1 MPRGGGK
8 ATASPVP
15 LNFLKLHLRAAGSFR
30 RAGKSTPP
38 DKPHTTTQTMKQ
50 IVSRNLALATA
61 LAAISL
67 ALAADPMPGGEVDFG
82 KIPPP
87 AAGGQFVEVNLRENL
102 LALAARLTE
111 AQEPQVAQVL
121 RGLRAVRV
129 NVVGLDPGNREEV
142 VQRIAAIRGQLAERG
157 WERIVTT
164 QQQDQDVA
172 VFLKLRGAE
181 AIEGIAVTLLEGNRE
196 AVLVNVVGDIR
207 PEQLTLLGERF
218 DLEPLKKIGPTVKKS

>member
-1 MPRGGGK
+1 
-8 ATASPVP
+8 
-15 LNFLKLHLRAAGSFR
+15 
-30 RAGKSTPP
+30 
-38 DKPHTTTQTMKQ
+38 MKQ
-50 IVSRNLALATA
+50 IVSKTLVLVTV
-61 LAAISL
+61 LAAINL
-67 ALAADPMPGGEVDFG
+67 ASAADPVPGGEVDFG
-82 KIPPP
+82 KIRPP
-87 AAGGQFVEVNLRENL
+87 ATGGQFVEVNLRENL

-121 RGLRAVRV
+121 RGLKAVRV

-142 VQRIAAIRGQLAERG
+142 VQRIAAIRGQLVERG
-157 WERIVTT
+157 WDRIVTT

-181 AIEGIAVTLLEGNRE
+181 AIEGITVTLLEGNRE

-218 DLEPLKKIGPTVKKS
+218 DLEPLKKIGPAVKKS